1 MFMQAHQPACNA
13 LKGALRA
20 ATQDTGGNMT
30 GRRRS
35 GAAAQAIARDA
46 GHVAGAGEFPQS
58 WHEREVREDRGRR
71 GVAEAGRGGWACIE
85 LGRSQLERSRPS
97 LPCSLARPRAC
108 TRVCVRVIHGIAHC
122 GCGFLLTF
130 PPFSCRGFSCR
141 ITYPRILNSRYV
153 YYVAPHARPDRGEV
167 RERAT
172 PRMREI
178 VRT

>member
-58 WHEREVREDRGRR
+58 WHDREVRERIETVAASRR
-71 GVAEAGRGGWACIE
+71 RAEADGHVSNWAE
-85 LGRSQLERSRPS
+85 VNWTS
-97 LPCSLARPRAC
+97 
-108 TRVCVRVIHGIAHC
+108 
-122 GCGFLLTF
+122 
-130 PPFSCRGFSCR
+130 
-141 ITYPRILNSRYV
+141 
-153 YYVAPHARPDRGEV
+153 VA
-167 RERAT
+167 T
-172 PRMREI
+172 
-178 VRT
+178 

>member
-58 WHEREVREDRGRR
+58 WHER
-71 GVAEAGRGGWACIE
+71 
-85 LGRSQLERSRPS
+85 Q
-97 LPCSLARPRAC
+97 
-108 TRVCVRVIHGIAHC
+108 
-122 GCGFLLTF
+122 
-130 PPFSCRGFSCR
+130 
-141 ITYPRILNSRYV
+141 
-153 YYVAPHARPDRGEV
+153 V
-167 RERAT
+167 RERIEAVAASRRRAEADGHVSNWAEVNWNGRDLACRA
-172 PRMREI
+172 PWPDRERARAY
-178 VRT
+178 VFG